1 MAFWGSSV
9 RLGLLPM
16 VFLATVGCS
25 QDTQFPVF
33 VKEKSAPANMLESFN
48 TVSTEIPGCARATCI
63 TIQKQAFGKV
73 FLLMSSGITLGSA
86 PQWYDMKPQVVS
98 FKKNNTDVALVA
110 ENFTSIYSEIQG
122 NMLVQSFR
130 IVAEDESS
138 VTFDWGKGLRS
149 IVSQAPYDVD
159 APRGRKDL
167 TESSQ
172 TSIPFSDS
180 YIDNVKVT
188 AGNIELTQ
196 LSKVQMP
203 AAQVDKNA
211 RLSFSNTEETLTMN
225 IQIRAYN
232 LGPDFKKKEYDK
244 TRRVGFFVTKVS
256 KPGLSQDLTNLI
268 TKWDISPAKGP
279 ITVRISS
286 AVPADY
292 VQSVV
297 EAVAY
302 WNKVFGRDV
311 LLAKPGVDPMAGPED
326 RSIMI
331 RWLPWLDAG
340 AAYAMGQSDPL
351 TGETLR
357 AQVFM
362 PAAFTK
368 VGSADLVKL
377 NGRSPVAAINGAIA
391 CDFTESLQKMQLLA
405 REKSDSQRLRLAQD
419 SVRATV
425 AHELGH
431 ALGMRHNFAGSYSSK
446 VSTKEIYESAKGY
459 FKDLAHQ
466 GLETSTSIMD
476 YVSGI
481 DDVLMAA
488 RIKYQPLSYDK
499 MAMDWAYSDD
509 DKALDEKVSKYCTD
523 DDIAMANSQGLNAY
537 GCERFDAGNNPL
549 LRKYLDAKDE
559 KDNMVL
565 VVFASIIGRMYPG
578 DEPNVVKDLDQ
589 VLEDTK
595 KWGTAD
601 LAAPLGFV
609 SGVLMDR
616 SVNGGPNG
624 LYASLESVKSGQ
636 VLYSKFGIDLALG
649 KQRWAHLQEA
659 GGVASMLNG
668 IALTADGKYDFDW
681 YKNQIEELKNSSF
694 LAKGTTLAGREYE
707 LSAEQQKKLLAFY
720 VSFAKA
726 NTAALT
732 KGLLTLVPLQG
743 AAEKAAD
750 GTEMKVSTS
759 YAANILTDADA
770 PGLLQFMEAIYFD
783 NAGELPVKVG
793 AGQSKVVK
801 VPVRKMIADERVKF
815 APLLSSVSMR
825 IPLAPLK
832 SGVRAQILEDVAA
845 LVLEA
850 DPTVDARTLSAEDLA
865 KLPATLTQK
874 GLLDNNAAAW
884 LVGELKLV
892 LALDK
897 VQ

>member
-33 VKEKSAPANMLESFN
+33 VKEKSAPVNMLESFN

-63 TIQKQAFGKV
+63 NIQKQAFGKV

-244 TRRVGFFVTKVS
+244 SRRVGFFVTKVS

-279 ITVRISS
+279 ITVRVSS

-292 VQSVV
+292 EQSMV
-297 EAVAY
+297 EAIQY
-302 WNKVFGRDV
+302 WNKVFGREV
-311 LLAKPGVDPMAGPED
+311 LVAKLKVDPMAGPED

-368 VGSADLVKL
+368 VGSGELVQL
-377 NGRSPVAAINGAIA
+377 NDRSPVAGFSEAIA
-391 CDFTESLQKMQLLA
+391 CDFSKSIEKLQQLA
-405 REKSDSQRLRLAQD
+405 REKPESQRLRLAQD

-431 ALGMRHNFAGSYSSK
+431 ALGMRHNFAGSYSAK
-446 VSTKEIYESAKGY
+446 VSTAEIYQSVKTY
-459 FKDLAHQ
+459 FKDLNHP

-476 YVSGI
+476 YVSGV
-481 DDVLMAA
+481 DDVLMSA
-488 RIKYQPLSYDK
+488 RIKNQPLSYDK

-509 DKALDEKVSKYCTD
+509 DKALDEKISKYCTD
-523 DDIAMANSQGLNAY
+523 DDIRLANSQGLSIY

-549 LRKYLDAKDE
+549 LRKYLDAKEE
-559 KDNMVL
+559 KQNLAYVL
-565 VVFASIIGRMYPG
+565 FASIIGRMYPG
-578 DEPNVVKDLDQ
+578 DQPGVVKDLDK
-589 VLEDTK
+589 VLAETK
-595 KWGTAD
+595 VWGTVDLKD
-601 LAAPLGFV
+601 LAFV
-609 SGVLMDR
+609 SGVLTDR
-616 SVNGGPNG
+616 SVDGVPSS
-624 LYASLESVKSGQ
+624 LYASLENVKSGM
-636 VLYSKFGIDLALG
+636 VLMSKVGMDLQLMS
-649 KQRWAHLQEA
+649 QRLKHLKEA
-659 GGVASMLNG
+659 GGLAAMLNG
-668 IALTADGKYDFDW
+668 LALNSAGTFDSDW
-681 YKNQIEELKNSSF
+681 FKNQVEELKNSPF

-707 LSAEQQKKLLAFY
+707 LTPEQQQKLLEFY
-720 VSFAKA
+720 TSFVGS
-726 NTAALT
+726 NTSALV
-732 KGLLTLVPLQG
+732 KGLLNLVPQQN
-743 AAEKAAD
+743 AAEKTAD
-750 GTEMKVSTS
+750 GKVAKVSTF
-759 YAANILTDADA
+759 YAAKAVTDADA
-770 PGLLQFMEAIYFD
+770 AQIGHLVEVLYFE
-783 NAGELPVKVG
+783 NSKELAVKVG
-793 AGQSKVVK
+793 AGLAKEVK
-801 VPVRKMIADERVKF
+801 VPVRKMTVEDRIKF
-815 APLLSSVSMR
+815 APLLSGVSMR
-825 IPLAPLK
+825 VPMAPLK
-832 SGVRAQILEDVAA
+832 SGIRAMQLEAVAA
-845 LVLEA
+845 LVSEA
-850 DPTVDARTLSAEDLA
+850 DPTIDARTLPAEDLA
-865 KLPATLTQK
+865 KLPALLTQK
-874 GLLDNNAAAW
+874 GLIDTPANNW
-884 LVGELKLV
+884 LNGELMLIP
-892 LALDK
+892 ALDA